1 MPPELAGIAPSIL
14 AADFSRLGAQVGE
27 VLAAGARV
35 IHVDIMDGHFVPPIT
50 MGPLVVSAL
59 ADRVH
64 DAGALIDVH
73 LMIERPER
81 QIAEFAKAGADN
93 ITFHAEATP
102 HVHYAIGA
110 IKEAGCTAGVAICP
124 ATPVRVLAEVA
135 ADVDLALCMTVNP
148 GWGGQP
154 FIPASIGK
162 VERLR
167 ALLGAAPAL
176 EVDGGV
182 DASTAGPCRQAGAT
196 VFVAGSAV
204 FGAPDPAAAYR
215 EIAAAA
221 GV

>member
-1 MPPELAGIAPSIL
+1 
-14 AADFSRLGAQVGE
+14 
-27 VLAAGARV
+27 
-35 IHVDIMDGHFVPPIT
+35 

-64 DAGALIDVH
+64 GAGALLDVH
-73 LMIERPER
+73 MMIERPER

-93 ITFHAEATP
+93 ITFHAGATP

-167 ALLGAAPAL
+167 ALIG
-176 EVDGGV
+176 
-182 DASTAGPCRQAGAT
+182 AGPAAGGRRRHRHQHRRRLLAGRQRR
-196 VFVAGSAV
+196 FVAGTAL
-204 FGAPDPAAAYR
+204 FGGLDPAAAYR